1 MDLSSCDAPFVC
13 SCMRALACMCVCVE
27 MELSLCGGV
36 GAVVVGGGWGEA
48 WYGLIFESQRSHT

>member
-1 MDLSSCDAPFVC
+1 ML
-13 SCMRALACMCVCVE
+13 MHACIGVYVCVCVE

-48 WYGLIFESQRSHT
+48 WFGLIFDSQRSHT